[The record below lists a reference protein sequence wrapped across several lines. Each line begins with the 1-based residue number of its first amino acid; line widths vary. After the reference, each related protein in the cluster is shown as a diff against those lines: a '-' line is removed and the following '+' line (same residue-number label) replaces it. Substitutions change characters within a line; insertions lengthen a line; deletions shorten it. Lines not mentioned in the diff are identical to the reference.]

1 MYRSDF
7 KIHSILNIIRIRMYN
22 IINVFLWLYEYVAPK
37 NLTWRERDQYTS
49 LPNMTSAKRP

>member
-1 MYRSDF
+1 MSLCIIILPIN
-7 KIHSILNIIRIRMYN
+7 IHIISIL
-22 IINVFLWLYEYVAPK
+22 LWLYEYIAPK